1 MANGGG
7 VTHAGPTAMQLSR
20 IRQQQARAASYG
32 NYNYQPNVA
41 AITME
46 DVGRRCMVP
55 TRVAAWDIAL
65 GPGTDIVGNIDL
77 AIGIGVGL
85 PLVMWN
91 NQLAAD
97 REETYGDTLVG
108 IQVSVQCSIQACD
121 TAAAG
126 GAAGGL
132 YAVDNYADALE
143 QLLYQRYS
151 LAIFPTS
158 GTRSPI
164 VFDTELRAF
173 SPTHRLSG
181 ADGYTSVPATP
192 WGDQFSHI
200 DLVVSPP
207 PVVGAYTLFT
217 PNCGVATTDF
227 SIQGTI
233 TVAIKKVRGTG

>member
-1 MANGGG
+1 MAGG
-7 VTHAGPTAMQLSR
+7 VTSAGPTAMQLAR

-55 TRVAAWDIAL
+55 TRVACWDFAVGPGVDIIAQVDAAL
-65 GPGTDIVGNIDL
+65 GIFVGI
-77 AIGIGVGL
+77 
-85 PLVMWN
+85 PLQMWTN
-91 NQLAAD
+91 TLAAD
-97 REETYGDTLVG
+97 REQTYGDTLVG
-108 IQVSVQCSIQACD
+108 VQCSIQCSIQAAD

-126 GAAGGL
+126 SL
-132 YAVDNYADALE
+132 LTVDNYGDTLE

-181 ADGYTSVPATP
+181 ADGYTAVPATP
-192 WGDQFSHI
+192 WGDQFAHI
-200 DLVVSPP
+200 DLVTSNA
-207 PVVGAYTLFT
+207 PVVGGYTLTT
-217 PNCGVATTDF
+217 PAAGVATTSF
-227 SIQGTI
+227 QCQGTI

>member
-1 MANGGG
+1 MALS
-7 VTHAGPTAMQLSR
+7 HAGPTAMQLSR

-55 TRVAAWDIAL
+55 TRVACWDFAVGPAVDIIAQVDAAL
-65 GPGTDIVGNIDL
+65 GIFVG
-77 AIGIGVGL
+77 V

-91 NQLAAD
+91 NQIAAD

-108 IQVSVQCSIQACD
+108 IQVSIQCSIQAAD

-126 GAAGGL
+126 SL
-132 YAVDNYADALE
+132 LTVDNYGDTLE

-151 LAIFPTS
+151 LAVFPTS
-158 GTRSPI
+158 GVRSPI

-181 ADGYTSVPATP
+181 ADGYSAINATP

-200 DLVVSPP
+200 DIVLSPA
-207 PVVGAYTLFT
+207 PVVGAYTLTT
-217 PNCGVATTDF
+217 PAAGVATTSF
-227 SIQGTI
+227 QCQGAI
-233 TVAIKKVRGTG
+233 SVAIKKVRGTG